1 MAWVGP
7 GAASLGLSGAVD
19 NLPTTRSTGRPTR
32 RRVTARHGQAAGHG
46 AGHRRPQVSGRTRGA
61 GSGRGQLRHHG
72 CQAGRH
78 ACDHLCP
85 DLTENGS
92 GARPCR
98 LSRIDPELRLQAE
111 GRTLAVHRRGGEPVA
126 PSTRT
131 RDRRLEIRTTA
142 EERELID
149 RAAGTT
155 GTDLTSFVVSHLV
168 DAARRVLADRDRFVL
183 AADAAA
189 EWEKVNRRPAEE
201 FAGLRRLMQRPSPF
215 AE

>member
-1 MAWVGP
+1 M
-7 GAASLGLSGAVD
+7 
-19 NLPTTRSTGRPTR
+19 
-32 RRVTARHGQAAGHG
+32 
-46 AGHRRPQVSGRTRGA
+46 
-61 GSGRGQLRHHG
+61 
-72 CQAGRH
+72 
-78 ACDHLCP
+78 
-85 DLTENGS
+85 
-92 GARPCR
+92 
-98 LSRIDPELRLQAE
+98 
-111 GRTLAVHRRGGEPVA
+111 A
-126 PSTRT
+126 PSIRT

-168 DAARRVLADRDRFVL
+168 DAARQVLADRDRFVL
-183 AADAAA
+183 SADTAA

>member
-1 MAWVGP
+1 MAEL
-7 GAASLGLSGAVD
+7 GALDRAEDSYAIMD
-19 NLPTTRSTGRPTR
+19 
-32 RRVTARHGQAAGHG
+32 AK
-46 AGHRRPQVSGRTRGA
+46 RGA
-61 GSGRGQLRHHG
+61 TFVTTCVRTSPRM
-72 CQAGRH
+72 
-78 ACDHLCP
+78 
-85 DLTENGS
+85 
-92 GARPCR
+92 AREPVR
-98 LSRIDPELRLQAE
+98 IVSRIDPELRLQAV

-131 RDRRLEIRTTA
+131 RNRRLEIRTTA

-168 DAARRVLADRDRFVL
+168 DAARQVLADRDRFVL